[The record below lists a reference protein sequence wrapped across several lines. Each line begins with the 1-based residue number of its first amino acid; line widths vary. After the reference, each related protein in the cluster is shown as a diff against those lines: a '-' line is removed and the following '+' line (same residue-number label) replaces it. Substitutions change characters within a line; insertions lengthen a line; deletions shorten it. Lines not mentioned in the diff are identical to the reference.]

1 MAERFGET
9 VRDPHPGPLPEGEGD
24 EKEGITNMPKMKT
37 KRAAA
42 KRVKATASGGL
53 KRRSGWKR
61 HKLEGKSPKRRRQ
74 LRKAALISEA
84 DQPTLKRLVPY
95 L

>member
-1 MAERFGET
+1 
-9 VRDPHPGPLPEGEGD
+9 
-24 EKEGITNMPKMKT
+24 MPKMKT

-42 KRVKATASGGL
+42 KRLKATGTGQL

-61 HKLEGKSPKRRRQ
+61 HLLEAKSPKRRRK
-74 LRKAALISEA
+74 LRRASLIAKA
-84 DQPTLKRLVPY
+84 DVPVLKRLVPY